1 MKAKDELL
9 RLVDR
14 IGGLRVL
21 VYGDFVLDEFFY
33 GEIERISREAPVFIV
48 SHQRSDFRPGCA
60 ANAVANLA
68 ALGAAPVPC
77 GVLGD
82 DDGADR
88 LAGLFDGMGVATAG
102 LVRVPGARTPL
113 KTRVVAGG
121 AHSITQQIVRLDR
134 LSGTAGG
141 AGADREVRRLLEEL
155 LPGCDA
161 VVVSDYHI
169 GGLLPETGAWLVS
182 RTLDAGKP
190 ALADSRHR
198 LPSYA
203 GATATTPNQ
212 PEVEE
217 SLGMRIESDDDLRR
231 AGRELLETLRGRA
244 LLITRGGEGMALFRP
259 GAEPLL
265 IPAFGEEEVVDIT
278 GAGDTVIAVFSLAVT
293 AGADFELAAELANVA
308 GGLTVLKKGAST
320 VSPAEL
326 RAALGGA

>member
-1 MKAKDELL
+1 LKAKDELL

-68 ALGAAPVPC
+68 ALGALPVPC

-88 LAGLFDGMGVATAG
+88 LDGLFDAMGVSAAG

-121 AHSITQQIVRLDR
+121 AHSIKQQIVRLDR
-134 LSGTAGG
+134 LSGTADG
-141 AGADREVRRLLEEL
+141 AGADREVRRLLEER
-155 LPGCDA
+155 LPECDA
-161 VVVSDYHI
+161 VIVSDYHI

-182 RTLDAGKP
+182 RALDAGKP

-217 SLGMRIESDDDLRR
+217 CLGVRIESDDDLRR
-231 AGRELLETLRGRA
+231 AGRELLGTLRGKA